1 MNSGASA
8 RERELLLSCQL
19 ASVRAGRHFVR
30 DTLLEWDLER
40 LVEDAELG
48 VSELVANAVRYAKTD
63 VLIKVSADTQVT
75 IAVVD
80 RDPVL
85 HRPVHPTPDDLLAE
99 SGRGLRIVAAVAD
112 DWGIE
117 ARTGGKS
124 IWFSLALP
132 DRATANADLHSINEG
147 STRGDRVEQQSDPRT
162 AVVG

>member
-8 RERELLLSCQL
+8 RERELLLSAQL

-30 DTLLEWDLER
+30 DTLLEWNLAR

-48 VSELVANAVRYAKTD
+48 VSELVANAVRYAKTE
-63 VLIKVSADTQVT
+63 VLIQVSAGTRVT

-80 RDPVL
+80 QDPVL
-85 HRPVHPTPDDLLAE
+85 HRPVQPAADDLLAE

-124 IWFSLALP
+124 VWFSLALP
-132 DRATANADLHSINEG
+132 DRATADADVHSITQG
-147 STRGDRVEQQSDPRT
+147 SARADGADQRADPRT

>member
-30 DTLLEWDLER
+30 DTLLEWDLAR

-48 VSELVANAVRYAKTD
+48 VSELVANAVRYARTE
-63 VLIKVSADTQVT
+63 VLIQVSAGTQVT

-80 RDPVL
+80 RDPAL
-85 HRPVHPTPDDLLAE
+85 HRPVHPGHDDLLAE

-124 IWFSLALP
+124 VWFSLALP
-132 DRATANADLHSINEG
+132 DGATADADLHSITQ
-147 STRGDRVEQQSDPRT
+147 SPTRDDRIDQQSDPRT